1 MQKKEEPYVE
11 IGDVKTLQEE
21 RQKEADKKA
30 AGKQAEK
37 GASDLQKGLAIF
49 LSILAGVYTVSPI
62 DILPDAIPVLG
73 WMDDLGVSAF
83 AVLNVVQQFTSNQKS
98 LLVKIVKY
106 FKWFLILATVGIVLL
121 FGGLIFL
128 FFETVQHY
136 KP

>member
-49 LSILAGVYTVSPI
+49 LSILAGLYSPP
-62 DILPDAIPVLG
+62 L
-73 WMDDLGVSAF
+73 
-83 AVLNVVQQFTSNQKS
+83 KS
-98 LLVKIVKY
+98 RPARITIGKN
-106 FKWFLILATVGIVLL
+106 
-121 FGGLIFL
+121 
-128 FFETVQHY
+128 
-136 KP
+136 

>member
-1 MQKKEEPYVE
+1 MRSQ
-11 IGDVKTLQEE
+11 
-21 RQKEADKKA
+21 
-30 AGKQAEK
+30 
-37 GASDLQKGLAIF
+37 SDLFKGRL
-49 LSILAGVYTVSPI
+49 YTVSPI

-121 FGGLIFL
+121 FGGLVTAIVAL
-128 FFETVQHY
+128 IV
-136 KP
+136 K